1 MLESIVSELKG
12 YKDYKYIVKDPDY
25 MGGKRALRGTR
36 LSVSHILGCMAEG
49 MDHQE
54 IERSYGPV
62 PKEVILEVLAVAAE
76 VTESPDVAA

>member
-54 IERSYGPV
+54 IE
-62 PKEVILEVLAVAAE
+62 VILEVLAVAAE